1 MPAEMRE
8 TDGFDAI
15 VMAGDRGAYKPVYAE
30 NKAFLKIE
38 GVPVLL
44 HVLVSLDRSRR
55 VSRVFIVG
63 PGPRIS
69 QALDTYGARLGL
81 RKEFVVVDQARTV
94 LENAQKAFAA
104 TLPEEARGE
113 SPEAERMRARFEDKA
128 VLVLGSDIPLVT
140 PAELDEFVEVC
151 DLSRYDYILGMT
163 GEKALESF
171 YPQPGRPGS
180 GIRFAY
186 FCFRNS
192 RERQNNLHM
201 IRVLR
206 VFNRQLIQKMYQF
219 RYQQRWKNIL
229 QLGRELLREPEVTP
243 RVVFKFVLLHLCRL
257 LDRRAWRPLEK
268 LQFFLRRFL
277 VKEVMQADLSR
288 ILKSRFG
295 SAATSFGGAALDV
308 DNERDFQIIKNRYR
322 DWMDYQESLA
332 GLRKPDVPR
341 KTASSLEPEKCI

>member
-1 MPAEMRE
+1 MEKELQDEAGE

-30 NKAFLKIE
+30 NKAFLEIE

-44 HVLVSLDRSRR
+44 HVLSAIERSRR

-63 PGPRIS
+63 PGQRIS
-69 QALDTYGARLGL
+69 AALDTHGARMGL
-81 RKEFVVVDQARTV
+81 RKPYVVVDQARTM

-104 TLPEEARGE
+104 TLPEEARE
-113 SPEAERMRARFEDKA
+113 DSPEAERVRARFEDKA
-128 VLVLGSDIPLVT
+128 VLIMGSDIPLVT

-151 DLSRYDYILGMT
+151 DLSSYDYILGMT
-163 GEKALESF
+163 GEKSLESY
-171 YPQPGRPGS
+171 YPRPGWPGS

-186 FCFRNS
+186 FCFRDS

-257 LDRRAWRPLEK
+257 LDRLAWRPLAK
-268 LQFFLRRFL
+268 VQLFLRRFL
-277 VKEVMQADLSR
+277 VKEVMQEDLSR

-295 SAATSFGGAALDV
+295 SAVTSFGGAALDV
-308 DNERDFQIIKNRYR
+308 DNERDFQVIKHRYR

-332 GLRKPDVPR
+332 GLG
-341 KTASSLEPEKCI
+341 KTDLSEKGRGPS